1 MGNEREERAKSQ
13 EIGYGGGGRM
23 ATAPFGIW
31 GQVAA
36 IRQHWANGVRDP
48 WFQGGGDCTYPSVA
62 LNPPGQVAGAHS
74 SP

>member
-13 EIGYGGGGRM
+13 EIRLPGWWWGRFL
-23 ATAPFGIW
+23 ATAPFGMW

-36 IRQHWANGVRDP
+36 ILHHWAKDVKDP

-62 LNPPGQVAGAHS
+62 LNPLGQGG
-74 SP
+74 